1 MIARLKTGL
10 SAMLA
15 LLALAGCAA
24 GPESPQARAPAADD
38 AAGPRA
44 LLARWHRSLVTGD
57 KTQYAACFTGS
68 KDDLVLALAVFEAI
82 QANYAFHSAVV
93 STYGQDGWKA
103 FQASEGARIDLFPR
117 EGQWLA
123 GITVVPMGPMAFGYL
138 PRGRVPMHML
148 KEDGAWRIQA
158 ASLAVPGF
166 EPKRAADYLFR
177 WAATLRR
184 LIPQITARGMTADK
198 ATKDVNDD
206 FRARLSPAEAPA
218 AAEAVGSLLKY

>member
-1 MIARLKTGL
+1 MSARLKTTV

-15 LLALAGCAA
+15 LLALTGCAA
-24 GPESPQARAPAADD
+24 NPESPQARTPPRDD

-44 LLARWHRSLVTGD
+44 LLARWHRSLVAGD
-57 KTQYAACFTGS
+57 KTQYLECFAGS

-82 QANYAFHSAVV
+82 QANYAFYNAVV
-93 STYGQDGWKA
+93 STYGPDGWKA

-123 GITVVPMGPMAFGYL
+123 RITVVPMGSMAFGYL

-148 KEDGAWRIQA
+148 REDGAWRIQA

-184 LIPQITARGMTADK
+184 LIPQITARGVTADK
-198 ATKDVNDD
+198 ATKDVKED
-206 FRARLSPAEAPA
+206 FKARVAPEERPA
-218 AAEAVGSLLKY
+218 AAEAVHAFLSP